1 MSSNTDESDRSH
13 RPTSRII
20 DAYEMNL
27 EARRQ
32 YLKAKG
38 SGEAAQDAAHTN
50 LHQTAMTYFEALR
63 YLLATTDNVSE
74 YWEGDDVFLWSEQ
87 QYVRVDEDSELETT
101 DDGTV
106 VDKESGCLVDQQSGI
121 LVDPRAGSPV
131 LEEVDVTGLQHLES
145 WFDESRVE
153 RREISDVF
161 GTRVVTEERPQRLA
175 PDVLF
180 RVCRGLDEAAK
191 ELGVLTKSE
200 ESVPRTEI
208 DDDLMEELEEWRA
221 ENVPE

>member
-1 MSSNTDESDRSH
+1 MSSNTDDSERSH

-32 YLKAKG
+32 YLQAKG
-38 SGEAAQDAAHTN
+38 SGDAAQDAAHTN

-63 YLLATTDNVSE
+63 YLLATTDVVSE
-74 YWEGDDVFLWSEQ
+74 YWEGDAVFLWSEQ
-87 QYVRVDEDSELETT
+87 QYVHVDEDAELEST
-101 DDGTV
+101 DDGMV
-106 VDKESGCLVDQQSGI
+106 VDTGSGCLVDQQTGI
-121 LVDPRAGSPV
+121 LLDPRSGSPV
-131 LEEVDVTGLQHLES
+131 LEEVDVTGLGHLES

-153 RREISDVF
+153 RREISDAF
-161 GTRVVTEERPQRLA
+161 GTRIVTEERPQRLA

-191 ELGVLTKSE
+191 ELGVLT
-200 ESVPRTEI
+200 ESTESTARTEI
-208 DDDLMEELEEWRA
+208 TKEKLKEVEEWRDQNL
-221 ENVPE
+221 E